1 MARVV
6 VLGGAGFLG
15 SHLCDALLRRGDEVV
30 AVDNFCTGSKDNVKH
45 LASTKSFSLIDAD
58 ICDGIPVA
66 GKVDLIFNF
75 ASPASPKQYL
85 KMPLETL
92 RVGSVGTENAIKLA
106 LQNSARL
113 IMASTSEVYGDPLE
127 NPQSET
133 YFGNVNPF
141 GLRSCYDEAKRF
153 SEALLMAHHR
163 TSKLNLGIVR
173 IFNTYGP
180 RLDPDDGRVVSTII
194 MQAIVN
200 HDVTIHGDGSQTRSF
215 CYVDDLIRGIIALAD
230 SSEVGPINLGNPI
243 EFTVKQLAEK
253 IIEITNSSSKIIHKE
268 LPSDDPKQRKPDIS
282 LAKSKLDWEP
292 LVSLEDG
299 LKETIAYFKK
309 RLQS

>member
-1 MARVV
+1 MSRVV

-163 TSKLNLGIVR
+163 TSKLDLGIVR

-230 SSEVGPINLGNPI
+230 SSEVGPINLGNN
-243 EFTVKQLAEK
+243 
-253 IIEITNSSSKIIHKE
+253 IEITVSKLAEIVLKLCGSKSKVVFTQAME
-268 LPSDDPKQRKPDIS
+268 DDPQQRCPD
-282 LAKSKLDWEP
+282 LAQAKDKLGWEP
-292 LVSLEDG
+292 QVPVEDG
-299 LKETIAYFKK
+299 LKKTIEWFK
-309 RLQS
+309 QNHN

>member
-92 RVGSVGTENAIKLA
+92 RVGSVGTEYAIKLA

-113 IMASTSEVYGDPLE
+113 VMASTSEVYGDPLE

-230 SSEVGPINLGNPI
+230 SSEVGPINLGNN
-243 EFTVKQLAEK
+243 
-253 IIEITNSSSKIIHKE
+253 IEITVSKLAEMVLKLCGSKSKVVFTQAME
-268 LPSDDPKQRKPDIS
+268 DDPQQRCPD
-282 LAKSKLDWEP
+282 LAQAKDKLGWEP
-292 LVSLEDG
+292 QVPVEDG
-299 LKETIAYFKK
+299 LKKTIEWFK
-309 RLQS
+309 QNHN

>member
-30 AVDNFCTGSKDNVKH
+30 AVDNFCTGFKDNVMH
-45 LASTKSFSLIDAD
+45 LVSTERFSLIDAD
-58 ICDGIPVA
+58 ICNGIPVS
-66 GKVDLIFNF
+66 GKIGLIFNF

-92 RVGSVGTENAIKLA
+92 KVGSVGTENAIKLA
-106 LQNSARL
+106 LQNNARL
-113 IMASTSEVYGDPLE
+113 IMASTSEVYGDALV

-153 SEALLMAHHR
+153 AEALLMAHHR
-163 TSKLNLGIVR
+163 TSNLNLGIAR

-180 RLDPDDGRVVSTII
+180 RLNPDDGRVVSTII
-194 MQAIVN
+194 TQAIVN
-200 HDVTIHGDGSQTRSF
+200 HDLTIHGDGSQTRSF
-215 CYVDDLIRGIIALAD
+215 CYVDDLICGIIALAD
-230 SSEVGPINLGNPI
+230 SSEVGPINLGND
-243 EFTVKQLAEK
+243 
-253 IIEITNSSSKIIHKE
+253 IEITVLKLAEIVLKICGSKSKVIFTQAME
-268 LPSDDPKQRKPDIS
+268 DDPQQRCPD
-282 LAKSKLDWEP
+282 LERAKDKLDWAP
-292 LVSLEDG
+292 QVSVEDG
-299 LKETIAYFKK
+299 LKKTIEWFK
-309 RLQS
+309 SNP

>member
-15 SHLCDALLRRGDEVV
+15 SHLCDALLSRGDEVV

-230 SSEVGPINLGNPI
+230 SSEVGPINLGNN
-243 EFTVKQLAEK
+243 
-253 IIEITNSSSKIIHKE
+253 IEITVSKLAEMVLKLCGSKSKVVFTQAME
-268 LPSDDPKQRKPDIS
+268 DDPQQRCPD
-282 LAKSKLDWEP
+282 LAQAKDKLGWEP
-292 LVSLEDG
+292 QVPVEDG
-299 LKETIAYFKK
+299 LKKTIEWFK
-309 RLQS
+309 QNHN

>member
-30 AVDNFCTGSKDNVKH
+30 AVDNFCTGSRDNVKH

-58 ICDGIPVA
+58 ICDEIPVA

-106 LQNSARL
+106 LQHNARL
-113 IMASTSEVYGDPLE
+113 IMASTSEVYGDPLV

-133 YFGNVNPF
+133 YFGNVNPL

-194 MQAIVN
+194 TQAIVN
-200 HDVTIHGDGSQTRSF
+200 RDLTIHGDGSQTRSF
-215 CYVDDLIRGIIALAD
+215 CYVDDLIRGILTLAD
-230 SSEVGPINLGNPI
+230 SSEVGPINLGNNI
-243 EFTVKQLAEK
+243 EIAVSKLAEMVLK
-253 IIEITNSSSKIIHKE
+253 ICGSKSKVVFTQAME
-268 LPSDDPKQRKPDIS
+268 DDPQQRCPD
-282 LAKSKLDWEP
+282 LAQAKDKLGWEP
-292 LVSLEDG
+292 QVSVEDG
-299 LKETIAYFKK
+299 LKKTIEWFK
-309 RLQS
+309 QNHN

>member
-1 MARVV
+1 MSRVV

-215 CYVDDLIRGIIALAD
+215 CYIDDLIRGIIALAD
-230 SSEVGPINLGNPI
+230 SSEVGPINLGNN
-243 EFTVKQLAEK
+243 
-253 IIEITNSSSKIIHKE
+253 IEITVSKLAEMVLKLCGSKSKVVFTQAME
-268 LPSDDPKQRKPDIS
+268 DDPQQRCPD
-282 LAKSKLDWEP
+282 LAQAKDKLGWEP
-292 LVSLEDG
+292 QVPIEDG
-299 LKETIAYFKK
+299 LKKTIEWFK
-309 RLQS
+309 QNHN

>member
-45 LASTKSFSLIDAD
+45 LASTKSFSLIDDD
-58 ICDGIPVA
+58 ICDEIPVA

-106 LQNSARL
+106 LQNNARL
-113 IMASTSEVYGDPLE
+113 IMASTSEVYGDPLV

-133 YFGNVNPF
+133 YFGNVNPL

-194 MQAIVN
+194 TQAIVN
-200 HDVTIHGDGSQTRSF
+200 HDLRIHGDGSQTRSF

-230 SSEVGPINLGNPI
+230 SSEVGPINLGNNI
-243 EFTVKQLAEK
+243 EMTVSKLAEMVIK
-253 IIEITNSSSKIIHKE
+253 ICGSKSKVVFTQAME
-268 LPSDDPKQRKPDIS
+268 DDPQQRCPD
-282 LAKSKLDWEP
+282 LAQAKDKLGWEP
-292 LVSLEDG
+292 QVSVEDG
-299 LKETIAYFKK
+299 LKKTIEWFK
-309 RLQS
+309 QNHN

>member
-113 IMASTSEVYGDPLE
+113 VMASTSEVYGDPLE

-230 SSEVGPINLGNPI
+230 SSEVGPINLGNN
-243 EFTVKQLAEK
+243 
-253 IIEITNSSSKIIHKE
+253 IEITVSKLAEMVLKLCGSKSKVVFTQAME
-268 LPSDDPKQRKPDIS
+268 DDPQQRCPD
-282 LAKSKLDWEP
+282 LAQAKDKLGWEP
-292 LVSLEDG
+292 QVPVEVG
-299 LKETIAYFKK
+299 LKKTIEWFK
-309 RLQS
+309 QNHN

>member
-58 ICDGIPVA
+58 ICDVIPVS

-106 LQNSARL
+106 LQNNARL
-113 IMASTSEVYGDPLE
+113 IMASTSEVYGDPLV

-194 MQAIVN
+194 TQAIVN
-200 HDVTIHGDGSQTRSF
+200 NDLTIHGDGSQTRSF

-230 SSEVGPINLGNPI
+230 SSEVGPINLGNN
-243 EFTVKQLAEK
+243 
-253 IIEITNSSSKIIHKE
+253 IEITVSKLAEIVLKICGSKSKVVFTQSME
-268 LPSDDPKQRKPDIS
+268 DDPQQRCPD
-282 LAKSKLDWEP
+282 LAQAKDKLGWEP
-292 LVSLEDG
+292 QVPVEDG
-299 LKETIAYFKK
+299 LKKTIEWFK
-309 RLQS
+309 QNHN

>member
-45 LASTKSFSLIDAD
+45 LATTKSFSLIDAD
-58 ICDGIPVA
+58 ICDEIPVA

-106 LQNSARL
+106 LQNNARL
-113 IMASTSEVYGDPLE
+113 IMASTSEVYGDPLV

-133 YFGNVNPF
+133 YFGNVNPL

-194 MQAIVN
+194 TQAIVN
-200 HDVTIHGDGSQTRSF
+200 HDLTIHGDGSQTRSF

-230 SSEVGPINLGNPI
+230 SSEVGPINLGNN
-243 EFTVKQLAEK
+243 
-253 IIEITNSSSKIIHKE
+253 IEITVSKLAEMVLKLCGSKSKVVFTQAME
-268 LPSDDPKQRKPDIS
+268 DDPQQRCPD
-282 LAKSKLDWEP
+282 LAQAKDKLGWEP
-292 LVSLEDG
+292 QVSVEDG
-299 LKETIAYFKK
+299 LKKTIEWFK
-309 RLQS
+309 QNHN

>member
-30 AVDNFCTGSKDNVKH
+30 AVDNFCTGSRGNVKH

-58 ICDGIPVA
+58 ICDEIPVA

-106 LQNSARL
+106 LQNNARL
-113 IMASTSEVYGDPLE
+113 IMASTSEVYGDPLV

-133 YFGNVNPF
+133 YFGNVNPL

-194 MQAIVN
+194 TQAIVN
-200 HDVTIHGDGSQTRSF
+200 HDLTIHGDGSQTRSF

-230 SSEVGPINLGNPI
+230 SSEVGPINLGNN
-243 EFTVKQLAEK
+243 
-253 IIEITNSSSKIIHKE
+253 IEITVSKLAEMVLKLCGSKSKVVFTQAME
-268 LPSDDPKQRKPDIS
+268 DDPQQRCPD
-282 LAKSKLDWEP
+282 LAQAKDKLGWEP
-292 LVSLEDG
+292 QVSVEDG
-299 LKETIAYFKK
+299 LKKTIEWFK
-309 RLQS
+309 QNHN

>member
-66 GKVDLIFNF
+66 GKDDLIFNF

-163 TSKLNLGIVR
+163 TSKLDLGIVR

-230 SSEVGPINLGNPI
+230 SSEVGPINLGNN
-243 EFTVKQLAEK
+243 
-253 IIEITNSSSKIIHKE
+253 IEITVSKLAEMVLKLCGSKSKVVFTQAME
-268 LPSDDPKQRKPDIS
+268 DDPQQRCPD
-282 LAKSKLDWEP
+282 LAQAKDKLGWEP
-292 LVSLEDG
+292 QVPVEDG
-299 LKETIAYFKK
+299 LKKTIEWFK
-309 RLQS
+309 QNHN

>member
-1 MARVV
+1 
-6 VLGGAGFLG
+6 
-15 SHLCDALLRRGDEVV
+15 VV

-230 SSEVGPINLGNPI
+230 SGEVGPINLGNN
-243 EFTVKQLAEK
+243 
-253 IIEITNSSSKIIHKE
+253 IEITVSKLAEMVIKLCGSKSKVVFTQAME
-268 LPSDDPKQRKPDIS
+268 DDPQQRCPD
-282 LAKSKLDWEP
+282 LAQAKDKLDWEP
-292 LVSLEDG
+292 QVPVEDG
-299 LKETIAYFKK
+299 LKKTIEWFK
-309 RLQS
+309 QNHN

>member
-58 ICDGIPVA
+58 ICDGIPMA

-215 CYVDDLIRGIIALAD
+215 CYVDDLVRGIIALAD
-230 SSEVGPINLGNPI
+230 SSEVGPINLGNN
-243 EFTVKQLAEK
+243 
-253 IIEITNSSSKIIHKE
+253 IEITVSKLADMVLKLCGSKSKVVFTQAME
-268 LPSDDPKQRKPDIS
+268 DDPQQRCPD
-282 LAKSKLDWEP
+282 LAQAKDKLGWEP
-292 LVSLEDG
+292 QVPVEDG
-299 LKETIAYFKK
+299 LKKTIEWFK
-309 RLQS
+309 QNHN

>member
-1 MARVV
+1 MSRVV

-230 SSEVGPINLGNPI
+230 SSEVGPINLGNN
-243 EFTVKQLAEK
+243 
-253 IIEITNSSSKIIHKE
+253 IEITVSKLAEMVLKLCGSKSKVVFTQAME
-268 LPSDDPKQRKPDIS
+268 DDPQQRCPD
-282 LAKSKLDWEP
+282 LAQAKDKLGWEP
-292 LVSLEDG
+292 QVPVEDG
-299 LKETIAYFKK
+299 LKKTIEWFK
-309 RLQS
+309 QNHN

>member
-45 LASTKSFSLIDAD
+45 LANTKSFSLIDAD
-58 ICDGIPVA
+58 ICDGIPMA

-230 SSEVGPINLGNPI
+230 SSEVGPINLGNN
-243 EFTVKQLAEK
+243 
-253 IIEITNSSSKIIHKE
+253 IEITVSKLAEMVIKLCGSKSKVVFTQAME
-268 LPSDDPKQRKPDIS
+268 DDPQQRCPD
-282 LAKSKLDWEP
+282 LAQAKDKLGWEP
-292 LVSLEDG
+292 QVPVEDG
-299 LKETIAYFKK
+299 LKKTIEWFK
-309 RLQS
+309 QNHN

>member
-113 IMASTSEVYGDPLE
+113 VMASTSEVYGDPLE

-163 TSKLNLGIVR
+163 TSKLDLGIVR

-230 SSEVGPINLGNPI
+230 SSEVGPINLGNN
-243 EFTVKQLAEK
+243 
-253 IIEITNSSSKIIHKE
+253 IEITVSKLAEMVLKLCGSKSKVVFTQAME
-268 LPSDDPKQRKPDIS
+268 DDPQQRCPD
-282 LAKSKLDWEP
+282 LAQAKDKLGWEP
-292 LVSLEDG
+292 QVPVEDG
-299 LKETIAYFKK
+299 LKKTIEWFK
-309 RLQS
+309 QNHN

>member
-58 ICDGIPVA
+58 ICDGIPMA

-230 SSEVGPINLGNPI
+230 SSEVGPINLGNN
-243 EFTVKQLAEK
+243 
-253 IIEITNSSSKIIHKE
+253 IEITVSKLAEMVLKLCGSKSKVVFTQAME
-268 LPSDDPKQRKPDIS
+268 DDPQQRCPD
-282 LAKSKLDWEP
+282 LAQAKDKLGWEP
-292 LVSLEDG
+292 QVPVEDG
-299 LKETIAYFKK
+299 LKKTIEWFK
-309 RLQS
+309 QNHN

>member
-58 ICDGIPVA
+58 ICDEIPVA

-106 LQNSARL
+106 LQNNARL
-113 IMASTSEVYGDPLE
+113 IMASTSEVYGDPLV

-133 YFGNVNPF
+133 YFGNVNPL

-194 MQAIVN
+194 TQAIVN
-200 HDVTIHGDGSQTRSF
+200 HDLTIHGDGSQTRSF

-230 SSEVGPINLGNPI
+230 SSEVGPINLGNNI
-243 EFTVKQLAEK
+243 EMTVSKLAEIVLK
-253 IIEITNSSSKIIHKE
+253 ICGSKSKVVFTQAME
-268 LPSDDPKQRKPDIS
+268 DDPQQRCPD
-282 LAKSKLDWEP
+282 LAQAKDKLGWEP
-292 LVSLEDG
+292 QVSVEDG
-299 LKETIAYFKK
+299 LKKTIEWFK
-309 RLQS
+309 QNHN

>member
-45 LASTKSFSLIDAD
+45 LANTKSFSLIDAD

-230 SSEVGPINLGNPI
+230 SSEVGPINLGNN
-243 EFTVKQLAEK
+243 
-253 IIEITNSSSKIIHKE
+253 IEITVSKLAEMVIKLCGSKSKVVFTQAME
-268 LPSDDPKQRKPDIS
+268 DDPQQRCPD
-282 LAKSKLDWEP
+282 LAQAKDKLGWEP
-292 LVSLEDG
+292 QVPVEDG
-299 LKETIAYFKK
+299 LKKTIEWFK
-309 RLQS
+309 QNHN

>member
-58 ICDGIPVA
+58 ICDEIPMA

-106 LQNSARL
+106 LQNNARL
-113 IMASTSEVYGDPLE
+113 IMASTSEVYGDPLV

-133 YFGNVNPF
+133 YFGNVNPL

-194 MQAIVN
+194 TQAIVN
-200 HDVTIHGDGSQTRSF
+200 HDLTIHGDGSQTRSF

-230 SSEVGPINLGNPI
+230 SSEVGPINLGNN
-243 EFTVKQLAEK
+243 
-253 IIEITNSSSKIIHKE
+253 IEITVSKLAEMVLKLCGSKSKVVFTQAME
-268 LPSDDPKQRKPDIS
+268 DDPQQRCPD
-282 LAKSKLDWEP
+282 LAQAKDKLGWEP
-292 LVSLEDG
+292 QVSVEDG
-299 LKETIAYFKK
+299 LKKTIKWFK
-309 RLQS
+309 QNHN

>member
-58 ICDGIPVA
+58 ICDELPVA

-106 LQNSARL
+106 LQNNARL
-113 IMASTSEVYGDPLE
+113 IMASTSEVYGDPLV

-133 YFGNVNPF
+133 YFGNVNPL

-194 MQAIVN
+194 TQAIVN
-200 HDVTIHGDGSQTRSF
+200 HDLTIHGDGSQTRSF

-230 SSEVGPINLGNPI
+230 SSEVGPINLGNN
-243 EFTVKQLAEK
+243 
-253 IIEITNSSSKIIHKE
+253 IEITVSKLAEMVLKICGSKSKVVFTQAME
-268 LPSDDPKQRKPDIS
+268 DDPQQRCPD
-282 LAKSKLDWEP
+282 LAQAKDKLGWEP
-292 LVSLEDG
+292 QVSVEDG
-299 LKETIAYFKK
+299 LKKTIEWFK
-309 RLQS
+309 QNHN

>member
-58 ICDGIPVA
+58 ICDEIPVA

-106 LQNSARL
+106 LQNNARL
-113 IMASTSEVYGDPLE
+113 IMASTSEVYGDPLV

-133 YFGNVNPF
+133 YFGNVNPL

-194 MQAIVN
+194 TQAIVN
-200 HDVTIHGDGSQTRSF
+200 HDLTIHGDGSQTRSF

-230 SSEVGPINLGNPI
+230 SSEVGPINLGNN
-243 EFTVKQLAEK
+243 
-253 IIEITNSSSKIIHKE
+253 IEITVSKLAEMVLKLCGSKSKVVFTQAME
-268 LPSDDPKQRKPDIS
+268 DDPQQRCPD
-282 LAKSKLDWEP
+282 LAQAKDKLGWEP
-292 LVSLEDG
+292 QVSVEDG
-299 LKETIAYFKK
+299 LKKTIEWFK
-309 RLQS
+309 QNQN

>member
-30 AVDNFCTGSKDNVKH
+30 AVDNFCTGSRDNVKH
-45 LASTKSFSLIDAD
+45 LATTKSFSLIDAD
-58 ICDGIPVA
+58 ICDEIPVA

-106 LQNSARL
+106 LQNNARL
-113 IMASTSEVYGDPLE
+113 IMASTSEVYGDPLV

-133 YFGNVNPF
+133 YFGNVNPL

-180 RLDPDDGRVVSTII
+180 RLDPDDGRVVSTIVT
-194 MQAIVN
+194 QAIVN
-200 HDVTIHGDGSQTRSF
+200 RDLTIHGDGSQTRSF

-230 SSEVGPINLGNPI
+230 SREVGPINLGNN
-243 EFTVKQLAEK
+243 
-253 IIEITNSSSKIIHKE
+253 IEITVSKLAEMVLKICGSKSNVAFTQAME
-268 LPSDDPKQRKPDIS
+268 DDPQQRCPD
-282 LAKSKLDWEP
+282 LAQAKDKLGWEP
-292 LVSLEDG
+292 QVSVEDG
-299 LKETIAYFKK
+299 LKKTIEWFK
-309 RLQS
+309 QTHN

>member
-58 ICDGIPVA
+58 ICDEIPVA

-106 LQNSARL
+106 LQNNARL
-113 IMASTSEVYGDPLE
+113 IMASTSEVYGDPLV

-133 YFGNVNPF
+133 YFGNVNPL

-194 MQAIVN
+194 TQAIVN
-200 HDVTIHGDGSQTRSF
+200 RDLTIHGDGSQTRSF

-230 SSEVGPINLGNPI
+230 SSEVGPINLGNN
-243 EFTVKQLAEK
+243 
-253 IIEITNSSSKIIHKE
+253 IEITVSKLAEMVLKICGSKSKVVFTQAME
-268 LPSDDPKQRKPDIS
+268 DDPQQRCPD
-282 LAKSKLDWEP
+282 LAQAKDKLGWEP
-292 LVSLEDG
+292 QVSVEDG
-299 LKETIAYFKK
+299 LKKTIEWFK
-309 RLQS
+309 QNHN

>member
-1 MARVV
+1 MARVI

-163 TSKLNLGIVR
+163 TSKLDLGIVR

-215 CYVDDLIRGIIALAD
+215 CYVDDLIRGIVALAD
-230 SSEVGPINLGNPI
+230 SSEVGPINLGNN
-243 EFTVKQLAEK
+243 
-253 IIEITNSSSKIIHKE
+253 IEITVSKLAEIVLKLCGSKSKVVFTQAME
-268 LPSDDPKQRKPDIS
+268 DDPQQRCPD
-282 LAKSKLDWEP
+282 LAQAKDKLGWEP
-292 LVSLEDG
+292 QVPVEDG
-299 LKETIAYFKK
+299 LKKTIEWFK
-309 RLQS
+309 QNHN

>member
-230 SSEVGPINLGNPI
+230 SSEVGPINLGNNI
-243 EFTVKQLAEK
+243 EVTVSKLAEMVLK
-253 IIEITNSSSKIIHKE
+253 LCGSKSKVVFTQAME
-268 LPSDDPKQRKPDIS
+268 DDPQQRCPD
-282 LAKSKLDWEP
+282 LAQAKDKLGWEP
-292 LVSLEDG
+292 QVPLEDG
-299 LKETIAYFKK
+299 LKKTIEWFK
-309 RLQS
+309 QNHN

>member
-163 TSKLNLGIVR
+163 TSKLDLGIVR

-230 SSEVGPINLGNPI
+230 SSEVGPINLGNN
-243 EFTVKQLAEK
+243 
-253 IIEITNSSSKIIHKE
+253 IEITVSKLAEMVIKLCGSKSKVVFTQAME
-268 LPSDDPKQRKPDIS
+268 DDPQQRCPD
-282 LAKSKLDWEP
+282 LAQAKDKLGWEP
-292 LVSLEDG
+292 QVPVEDG
-299 LKETIAYFKK
+299 LKKTIEWFK
-309 RLQS
+309 QNHN

>member
-200 HDVTIHGDGSQTRSF
+200 HEVTIHGDGSQTRSF

-230 SSEVGPINLGNPI
+230 SSEVGPINLGNN
-243 EFTVKQLAEK
+243 
-253 IIEITNSSSKIIHKE
+253 IEITVSKLAEMVIKLCGSKSKVVFTQAME
-268 LPSDDPKQRKPDIS
+268 DDPQQRCPD
-282 LAKSKLDWEP
+282 LAQAKDKLGWEP
-292 LVSLEDG
+292 QVPVEDG
-299 LKETIAYFKK
+299 LKKTIEWFK
-309 RLQS
+309 QNHN

>member
-163 TSKLNLGIVR
+163 TSKLDLGIVR

-230 SSEVGPINLGNPI
+230 SSEVGPINLGNN
-243 EFTVKQLAEK
+243 
-253 IIEITNSSSKIIHKE
+253 IEITVSKLAEIVLKLCGSKSKVVFTQAME
-268 LPSDDPKQRKPDIS
+268 DDPQQRCPD
-282 LAKSKLDWEP
+282 LAQAKDKLGWEP
-292 LVSLEDG
+292 QVPVEDG
-299 LKETIAYFKK
+299 LKKTIEWFK
-309 RLQS
+309 QNHN

>member
-45 LASTKSFSLIDAD
+45 LANTKSFSLIDAD

-230 SSEVGPINLGNPI
+230 SGEVGPINLGNN
-243 EFTVKQLAEK
+243 
-253 IIEITNSSSKIIHKE
+253 IEITVSKLAEMVIKLCGSKSKVVFTQAME
-268 LPSDDPKQRKPDIS
+268 DDPQQRCPD
-282 LAKSKLDWEP
+282 LAQAKDKLGWEP
-292 LVSLEDG
+292 QVPVEDG
-299 LKETIAYFKK
+299 LKKTIEWFK
-309 RLQS
+309 QNHN

>member
-45 LASTKSFSLIDAD
+45 LASTNSFSLIDAD
-58 ICDGIPVA
+58 ICDVIPVS

-230 SSEVGPINLGNPI
+230 SSEVGPINLGNN
-243 EFTVKQLAEK
+243 
-253 IIEITNSSSKIIHKE
+253 IEITVSKLAEMVLKLCGSKSKVVFTQAME
-268 LPSDDPKQRKPDIS
+268 DDPQQRCPD
-282 LAKSKLDWEP
+282 LAQAKDKLGWEP
-292 LVSLEDG
+292 QVPVEDG
-299 LKETIAYFKK
+299 LKKTIEWFK
-309 RLQS
+309 QNHN

>member
-200 HDVTIHGDGSQTRSF
+200 HEVTIHGDGSQTRSF

-230 SSEVGPINLGNPI
+230 SGEVGPINLGNN
-243 EFTVKQLAEK
+243 
-253 IIEITNSSSKIIHKE
+253 IEITVSKLAEMVIKLCGSKSKVVFTQAME
-268 LPSDDPKQRKPDIS
+268 DDPQQRCPD
-282 LAKSKLDWEP
+282 LAQAKDKLGWEP
-292 LVSLEDG
+292 QVPVEDG
-299 LKETIAYFKK
+299 LKKTIEWFK
-309 RLQS
+309 QNHN

>member
-215 CYVDDLIRGIIALAD
+215 CYVDDLIRGIIAIAD
-230 SSEVGPINLGNPI
+230 SSEVGPINLGNN
-243 EFTVKQLAEK
+243 
-253 IIEITNSSSKIIHKE
+253 IEITVSKLAEMVLKLCGSKSKVVFTQAME
-268 LPSDDPKQRKPDIS
+268 DDPQQRCPD
-282 LAKSKLDWEP
+282 LAQAKDKLGWEP
-292 LVSLEDG
+292 QVPVEDG
-299 LKETIAYFKK
+299 LKKTIEWFK
-309 RLQS
+309 QNHN